1 MFHVNHPIVRVAETA
16 HDPILTCAENPF
28 PTSPGGAI
36 ISYVSPLLAVI
47 LGILHAAL
55 APVIVIGG
63 VKPNLVLVA
72 VVLVTYLAGFLPG
85 ITWAFVA
92 GLTANLLVGDS
103 LGSIPLAML
112 VVAVVV
118 AGGSRVMGRLV
129 WIYPVL
135 ATFVG
140 SLVADVVVIGVSQLV
155 GGVVVTGLPADLML
169 GAATLNAAVAALVML
184 PARALVGRYAP
195 DEAGAW

>member
-1 MFHVNHPIVRVAETA
+1 V
-16 HDPILTCAENPF
+16 
-28 PTSPGGAI
+28 
-36 ISYVSPLLAVI
+36 
-47 LGILHAAL
+47 
-55 APVIVIGG
+55 
-63 VKPNLVLVA
+63 
-72 VVLVTYLAGFLPG
+72 
-85 ITWAFVA
+85 
-92 GLTANLLVGDS
+92 
-103 LGSIPLAML
+103 
-112 VVAVVV
+112 
-118 AGGSRVMGRLV
+118 
-129 WIYPVL
+129 